1 MTAKPACTRH
11 RPLTLDPP
19 PRVVD
24 VVGSSPAMAA
34 QPADSANESTE
45 VVRCAVGGPPVKV
58 IATHQCRHVLQER
71 RLSSSLVRIPLLI
84 LRIHTDYCLYP
95 RPFLSDSS
103 SVTVLEQLISEV
115 TVASHPIVIQTL
127 VQMSRPSSRLFH

>member
-1 MTAKPACTRH
+1 M
-11 RPLTLDPP
+11 
-19 PRVVD
+19 
-24 VVGSSPAMAA
+24 
-34 QPADSANESTE
+34 
-45 VVRCAVGGPPVKV
+45 
-58 IATHQCRHVLQER
+58 
-71 RLSSSLVRIPLLI
+71 SSSLVRIPLLI

-127 VQMSRPSSRLFH
+127 VQIVFH